1 MERDMKYLKLL
12 LVLAFASI
20 AGCATFPGNV
30 LPEVTSF
37 PVATNKP
44 SVNVTLSFRQNT
56 NGQPNNNGEKAGE
69 LKLQKMVIERF
80 EKSGLYSSVSAVNQN
95 SDFTVTTSV
104 IDEGNGPI
112 GLAFLSGFTFC
123 LIPSYAT
130 DIFKATAVVKNNKTG
145 VKKTIELEDSTT
157 MWIQIFLLPL
167 LPFKFPPA
175 VISDVQNNI
184 MDTLAIR
191 VYEITK
197 NSSTILPVLSAPIPV
212 GKLQ

>member
-1 MERDMKYLKLL
+1 MERDMKYLKL

-20 AGCATFPGNV
+20 AGCATFPGKV

-56 NGQPNNNGEKAGE
+56 NGQPNNIGEKTGE
-69 LKLQKMVIERF
+69 LKLQKKVIERF
-80 EKSGLYSSVSAVNQN
+80 EKSGLYSSVSAVDQN

-104 IDEGNGPI
+104 IDEGSGSI

-123 LIPSYAT
+123 LIPSSAT
-130 DIFKATAVVKNNKTG
+130 DTYKVTAVVKKNKTD
-145 VKKTIELEDSTT
+145 VEKTIELEDSTT
-157 MWIQIFLLPL
+157 TWFQIFLLPL

-175 VISDVQNNI
+175 IISDVHNNI

>member
-1 MERDMKYLKLL
+1 MKYLKLL

-44 SVNVTLSFRQNT
+44 SVNVTLSFRQYN
-56 NGQPNNNGEKAGE
+56 NGQPVNIAVKTGE
-69 LKLQKMVIERF
+69 LNLQKKVIERF
-80 EKSGLYSSVSAVNQN
+80 EKSGLYSSVSVVNQN

-104 IDEGNGPI
+104 IDEGSASMGMAVVT
-112 GLAFLSGFTFC
+112 GLTLY
-123 LIPSYAT
+123 LVPSSAT
-130 DIFKATAVVKNNKTG
+130 DTFKVTAIVKNNKTG
-145 VKKTIELEDSTT
+145 VEKTIEIEDFTT
-157 MWIQIFLLPL
+157 MWQQIFLLPL
-167 LPFKFPPA
+167 LPFKLLPA
-175 VISDVQNNI
+175 VVNDVQNNI

>member
-44 SVNVTLSFRQNT
+44 SVNVTLSFRQYV
-56 NGQPNNNGEKAGE
+56 NGQPVNIAVKTGE
-69 LKLQKMVIERF
+69 LNLQKKVIERF
-80 EKSGLYSSVSAVNQN
+80 EKSGLYSSVSVVNQN

-104 IDEGNGPI
+104 LDEGSGSMGMAVVT
-112 GLAFLSGFTFC
+112 GLTLY
-123 LIPSYAT
+123 LVPSSAT
-130 DIFKATAVVKNNKTG
+130 DTFKVTAVVKNNKTG
-145 VKKTIELEDSTT
+145 VEKTIELEDFTT
-157 MWIQIFLLPL
+157 MCQQLFLLPL
-167 LPFKFPPA
+167 LPFKMMPA
-175 VISDVQNNI
+175 VVSDVQNNI

-197 NSSTILPVLSAPIPV
+197 NSSTILPALSAPIPA
-212 GKLQ
+212 GKLE

>member
-1 MERDMKYLKLL
+1 MKYLKLL

-44 SVNVTLSFRQNT
+44 SVNVTLSFRQYN
-56 NGQPNNNGEKAGE
+56 NGQPVNIAVKTGE
-69 LKLQKMVIERF
+69 LNLQKKVIERF
-80 EKSGLYSSVSAVNQN
+80 EKSGLYSSVSVVNQN

-104 IDEGNGPI
+104 IDEGSASMGMAVVT
-112 GLAFLSGFTFC
+112 GLTLY
-123 LIPSYAT
+123 LVPSSAT
-130 DIFKATAVVKNNKTG
+130 DTFKVTAIVKNNKTG
-145 VKKTIELEDSTT
+145 VEKTIEIEDFTT
-157 MWIQIFLLPL
+157 MWQQIFLLPL
-167 LPFKFPPA
+167 LPFKLLPA
-175 VISDVQNNI
+175 VVNDVQNNI

-197 NSSTILPVLSAPIPV
+197 NSSTILPTLSAPIPV